1 MSQPTLESLARQ
13 AAAGDRTASDDFLTR
28 LQAIFRSLDG
38 GMLDQ
43 VVRCALALKG
53 QGGGETSPPMQV
65 DQVPPAMAEPVAP
78 RPRVVPLTP
87 ELLEWA
93 RQQVNVEEVVAGLRE
108 VRANGGIGSEELLS
122 VLDEE
127 VERP

>member
-1 MSQPTLESLARQ
+1 ML
-13 AAAGDRTASDDFLTR
+13 
-28 LQAIFRSLDG
+28 RSLND
-38 GMLDQ
+38 GMLDK
-43 VVRCALALKG
+43 VVHRALALKDNG
-53 QGGGETSPPMQV
+53 AGETRPPEQS